1 MTSREDVVRKNAL
14 DYLDDIVVG
23 AVSLPPDERANIA
36 MYLLEHLADRARS
49 EEEPVIDL
57 SAILYQRFEE
67 N

>member
-1 MTSREDVVRKNAL
+1 MQSREDVVRKNAL

-36 MYLLEHLADRARS
+36 MYLLEHLAEQSRL
-49 EEEPVIDL
+49 EEDKELDL
-57 SAILYQRFEE
+57 TAIIHRFEE